1 MAVNTNQIWEEFS
14 NKLQV
19 FILKRVKSKH
29 DAEDILQDVFLKIH
43 NKIESLETEIKLKSW
58 IYQITRNAI
67 VDYYRNHGKN
77 PKLEME
83 SPEQIEDFS
92 DKNDFESAEIEIA
105 SCIRPMV
112 DDLPEKYKEA
122 ILMTE
127 YQTLSQTEL
136 AKRLGLSI
144 SGAKSRVQRA
154 RKNLKNM
161 LLECC
166 HFEFD
171 RLGKIIKFEPKNGS
185 CKSCVQDS

>member
-14 NKLQV
+14 NKLQM

-43 NKIESLETEIKLKSW
+43 NKIESLESENKLKSW

-77 PKLEME
+77 PRLEME
-83 SPEQIEDFS
+83 SPQQIEDFS
-92 DKNDFESAEIEIA
+92 DKNGFESAEIEIS

-127 YQTLSQTEL
+127 YETLSQKEL
-136 AKRLGLSI
+136 AKRLGLSK
-144 SGAKSRVQRA
+144 SGAKSRIQRA

-171 RLGKIIKFEPKNGS
+171 RLGKIIEFEPKNGS
-185 CKSCVQDS
+185 CKSCVQDF